1 MSIILIPVLIF
12 ILLPNILIEIELVSA
27 YVLVTSLDVTDHP
40 LMFTKLYQSIFKS
53 NLIRMLILRLHK
65 VKPRP
70 MWKST
75 LDTKEKQIGI
85 YFDPQSQSV
94 ETYFRN
100 YY

>member
-1 MSIILIPVLIF
+1 MSIILLPILIF

-65 VKPRP
+65 VKPRS
-70 MWKST
+70 M
-75 LDTKEKQIGI
+75 
-85 YFDPQSQSV
+85 
-94 ETYFRN
+94 
-100 YY
+100 